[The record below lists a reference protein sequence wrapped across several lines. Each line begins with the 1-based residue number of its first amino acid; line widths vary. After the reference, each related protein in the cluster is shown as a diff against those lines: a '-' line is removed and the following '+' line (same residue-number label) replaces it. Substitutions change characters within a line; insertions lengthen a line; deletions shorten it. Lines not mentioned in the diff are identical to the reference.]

1 MNVIHMIVLL
11 RVKTPSLTM
20 MESSTLTLIS
30 HNLILLDYGM
40 GDSLRI
46 IQIKKMLGV
55 YHILSLKI
63 PGQKPRAILILVL
76 LKYLGRS
83 HGKILNKVMT
93 FVLKKDPILS
103 IAV

>member
-1 MNVIHMIVLL
+1 MIVLL

-46 IQIKKMLGV
+46 IKIKKMPGV
-55 YHILSLKI
+55 YLSLSLKI
-63 PGQKPRAILILVL
+63 PGQRPRAIRILVL
-76 LKYLGRS
+76 LKHSVSFQRNT
-83 HGKILNKVMT
+83 LNKVMT
-93 FVLKKDPILS
+93 FAPKKDLL
-103 IAV
+103 

>member
-1 MNVIHMIVLL
+1 MIVLL

-20 MESSTLTLIS
+20 IESSTLHQILLI
-30 HNLILLDYGM
+30 LILLDYGM

-46 IQIKKMLGV
+46 IQIKKKLGV

-93 FVLKKDPILS
+93 FVPKKDPILS